1 MSESNKTDTND
12 QATGKASVSG
22 SINRLF
28 ANSKQGF
35 GLSSAQ
41 DTLPKGV
48 STLPALAAEPYVQ
61 QWEMWHEQRL
71 EELKAPHGYLAP
83 ASITWVA
90 NGSTKTIDGI
100 PGAWRAENDVL
111 TYYPQSKEARS
122 QAVDDKDEGGP
133 RAVTNGRT
141 VLEAPISFAPSAFGE
156 QALAYLNYG
165 DKRIEVNSQ
174 TDLVDQS
181 THRFWIRVKDPHTLA
196 RQNFGDI
203 DTFPL
208 DLKWRIP
215 AVFRRAEPDEFDIH
229 DSVVKTVL
237 QSYPLLGFVEFQY
250 ESEDYSLVVSNVFGH
265 ASIFFKDS
273 TNGKETYGIGRVLR
287 LDELS
292 LDELD
297 VLDFNYAYN
306 YPCAFSAYCTCPIPS
321 KRNTLPFAVRAGEKA
336 PNVDIGW

>member
-1 MSESNKTDTND
+1 MSESNTTETND
-12 QATGKASVSG
+12 HTGAKANAVG
-22 SINRLF
+22 SMNRLF
-28 ANSKQGF
+28 A
-35 GLSSAQ
+35 SASQ
-41 DTLPKGV
+41 RLNLTSASDELAEDI
-48 STLPALAAEPYVQ
+48 STLPAVAADPYAQ
-61 QWEMWHEQRL
+61 QWQMWHEQRL

-90 NGSTKTIDGI
+90 NGSTQAIDGI
-100 PGAWRAENDVL
+100 PGVWRAENDVL
-111 TYYPQSKEARS
+111 TYYPQYKEARS
-122 QAVDDKDEGGP
+122 QAVVGKDREEP

-196 RQNFGDI
+196 RQHFDDI

-208 DLKWRIP
+208 DPEWRIP

-237 QSYPLLGFVEFQY
+237 QSYPLLGFVEFRH
-250 ESEDYSLVVSNVFGH
+250 EGEDYSLVVSNVFGH
-265 ASIFFKDS
+265 ASIFFKDP
-273 TNGKETYGIGRVLR
+273 TNGRETYGIGRVLR
-287 LDELS
+287 LDELG